1 VRSMPIIV
9 DDDANQFTAHK
20 LPTLEELIAFEDEA
34 SQSVVLP
41 PIPQP
46 EEVAIGQAPELAWE
60 MPEEEGQLAID
71 VYENAEQVIVM
82 SAIAGVRS
90 NEIELVLQQDMLTIR
105 GNRQAPVVD
114 GDSQSLVQECY
125 WGRFSRTIILPG
137 AIDPR
142 SVQAKLSSGILTV
155 TLNKLSIPDTIP
167 IIETDEEYSE
177 EPEA

>member
-1 VRSMPIIV
+1 MIV
-9 DDDANQFTAHK
+9 DEDTNQFTRNK

-34 SQSVVLP
+34 SQPVVLP
-41 PIPQP
+41 PISQP
-46 EEVAIGQAPELAWE
+46 EEVAIEQAPELAWE

-105 GNRQAPVVD
+105 GARQAPIVD
-114 GDSQSLVQECY
+114 NDSQSLVQECY

-142 SVQAKLSSGILTV
+142 SVQARLSSGILTI
-155 TLNKLSIPDTIP
+155 TLNKLAIPDSIP
-167 IIETDEEYSE
+167 IIETDEEYSADSE
-177 EPEA
+177 I